1 MRHISKWSFFLM
13 IGILSVVMLGMT
25 TPANAGGREF
35 IVTSVADSGNGTL
48 RQAILDMN
56 RIGFTTDAPAIIR
69 FQIDTAR
76 PYVIALRSALPE
88 ISQPVIIDGE
98 AQCASENNPSVM
110 RVVLDGAAV
119 PAGDGLLLDAG
130 ASNSQIMGLSI
141 INFSDGAG
149 IYINDADAVTIQCN
163 HIGVDATGTT
173 AGANDIGIY
182 ATGGTIPVLIG
193 SDFFGARN
201 VISGNTR
208 YGIRSIAEATI
219 LGNYVGTDASGTIG
233 IGNGLSGVFVEGT
246 LANIVYNLVSGN
258 GEMGVLIDGAESVY
272 VGRNFIGTDAT
283 GNVGIPNMLSGVYV
297 RNAVDIT
304 IHDGN
309 IISGNT
315 EMGVLIRASNAV
327 IVRGNFIGIDPTG
340 SFAVPNGFS
349 GVGVSAG
356 SFDVTI
362 GGQLGVDSNVIS
374 GNSQIG
380 IRISDEGTRNVTV
393 IGNFIGTDPTGTY
406 AISNMLSGVYM
417 REGATGNH
425 IGTGIYNE
433 RNIISGNG
441 QSGVVMNTSNG
452 NMVRGNFIG
461 TDITGTYPIGNAFSG
476 ISLEDAAANNIIG
489 GDFAGAGNLISGNT
503 ELGIYMVDAGT
514 DNNRILG
521 NFIGVDITGTYDIG
535 NGFSGIG
542 IFGGATN
549 TIVGGLSVSERNIIS
564 GNGQFGI
571 AINGEGSRGLL
582 VINNYIGTDYNG
594 TVAIPNLFG
603 GVVVERGAR
612 DVTIGGDTPEARNV
626 ISGNSFS
633 GVSVRNVGSGD
644 VTILS
649 NFIGSDSSGQLPLP
663 NIVNGVRIN
672 DLANNVRVGD
682 VERGTGNLIAFNT
695 SHGVYIDNASD
706 VTVEGNAILSNS
718 GAGVYFPNGSTGTTL
733 GRNDFKRN
741 CENPPSDMSNCEDVV
756 GE

>member
-1 MRHISKWSFFLM
+1 MRHISKWSFFLI
-13 IGILSVVMLGMT
+13 IGFLSAVMLGMT
-25 TPANAGGREF
+25 TPASAGGGEF

-48 RQAILDMN
+48 RQAILDIN
-56 RIGFTTDAPAIIR
+56 RIGFSAERPAIIR

-76 PYVIALRSALPE
+76 PYVIALRSSLPE

-98 AQCASENNPSVM
+98 AQCATDDTPSVM
-110 RVVLDGAAV
+110 RVVIDGAAV
-119 PAGDGLLLDAG
+119 PAGDGLLFDAG
-130 ASNSQIMGLSI
+130 AIDSQIMGLSI

-149 IYINDADAVTIQCN
+149 IYVNGANNVAITCS

-182 ATGGTIPVLIG
+182 ATGAGITLIG
-193 SDFFGARN
+193 NDGVGFRN

-208 YGIRSIAEATI
+208 YGVRVNNPAFIAY
-219 LGNYVGTDASGTIG
+219 NYVGVDATGTVA
-233 IGNGLSGVFVEGT
+233 IGNGLSGIFTESTNTPIG
-246 LANIVYNLVSGN
+246 NNLVSGN
-258 GEMGVLIDGAESVY
+258 GEMGLLIDGAEDVHVAGNY
-272 VGRNFIGTDAT
+272 IGTDAT
-283 GNVGIPNMLSGVYV
+283 GNFGIPNLLSGVYV
-297 RNAVDIT
+297 RDAVNIT
-304 IHDGN
+304 IHNGN
-309 IISGNT
+309 IISGNA
-315 EMGVLIRASNAV
+315 EMGILIRSSNAI
-327 IVRGNFIGIDPTG
+327 IVRENYIGTDPLG
-340 SFAVPNGFS
+340 GFAVPNGFS

-362 GGQLGVDSNVIS
+362 GGELGVDSNVIS
-374 GNSQIG
+374 GNTQIG
-380 IRISDEGTRNVTV
+380 IRISDTGTRNVTV
-393 IGNFIGTDPTGTY
+393 IGNFIGTDPTGTF
-406 AISNMLSGVYM
+406 AIPNMLSGVYM
-417 REGATGNH
+417 REGVVENR
-425 IGTGIYNE
+425 IGTGVYNE

-441 QSGVVMNTSNG
+441 QSGVVMNTAN
-452 NMVRGNFIG
+452 NNTVRGNFIG
-461 TDITGTYPIGNAFSG
+461 TDITGTYAIGNSFSG
-476 ISLEDAAANNIIG
+476 VSLEDAAANNIIG
-489 GDFAGAGNLISGNT
+489 GDFAGAGNLISGNA

-514 DNNRILG
+514 DSNRILG
-521 NFIGVDITGTYDIG
+521 NFIGVDITGMYAIG

-549 TIVGGLSVSERNIIS
+549 TIVGGLSISERNLIS

-571 AINGEGSRGLL
+571 AINGEGSRGLT
-582 VINNYIGTDYNG
+582 VVNNYIGTDYNG

-663 NIVNGVRIN
+663 NVVNGVRIN

-695 SHGVYIDNASD
+695 SHGVYVDNVTD
-706 VTVEGNAILSNS
+706 VTIEGNAILSNS
-718 GAGVYFPNGSTGTTL
+718 GAGVYFPNGSIGTTL

-741 CENPPSDMSNCEDVV
+741 CENPPSDMSNCEAVV